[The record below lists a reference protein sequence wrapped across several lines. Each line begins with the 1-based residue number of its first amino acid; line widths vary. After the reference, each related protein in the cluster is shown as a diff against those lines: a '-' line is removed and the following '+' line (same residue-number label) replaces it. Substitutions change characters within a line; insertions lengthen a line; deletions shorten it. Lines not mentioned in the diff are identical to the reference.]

1 MLPKYANKILE
12 QEEAEVVDGEI
23 NRHSQ
28 EQQLVAGRNKQI
40 NHQQQCHNQ
49 E

>member
-1 MLPKYANKILE
+1 MNKERYSFPTYGNKTLE

-28 EQQLVAGRNKQI
+28 
-40 NHQQQCHNQ
+40 
-49 E
+49 